1 MPGVKG
7 QRWGERNYQSK
18 DGTWTRLGLERR
30 RAREGGGSSGK
41 KESYF
46 AKRKRI
52 RVEKA
57 EASKAKKAAAKEE
70 TAAKKAQKETETLEE
85 RRARIL
91 KSTNAKELFDNRDVL
106 TTAEIRERMD
116 RINVEASLN
125 KMAESQKKTAID
137 RVDKML
143 MYGKK
148 INEVYEFTQK
158 PVCKALAKKMGLS
171 KKPEPKPVN
180 YEEALRNINRLSNDQ
195 VRDLAARTRNETTIR
210 SYVNGLE
217 DTQREATREA
227 LTRAINAGRNRRY
240 RSR

>member
-30 RAREGGGSSGK
+30 RAREGGSSSDK

-46 AKRKRI
+46 AKRKRV
-52 RVEKA
+52 RTEKA
-57 EASKAKKAAAKEE
+57 ATAKAKKAKIEADTK
-70 TAAKKAQKETETLEE
+70 AKKEQVEAETLEQ

-91 KSTNAKELFDNRDVL
+91 KSTNARELFDNRDIL
-106 TTAEIRERMD
+106 TTAEIRERID

-137 RVDKML
+137 YIDNALK
-143 MYGKK
+143 YGKK

-158 PVCKALAKKMGLS
+158 PVCKALAKKMGF
-171 KKPEPKPVN
+171 KPPEPKPVN
-180 YEEALRNINRLSNDQ
+180 YEEALRNINRLSNEQVTQLARRTANERLIRNFVEDQ
-195 VRDLAARTRNETTIR
+195 
-210 SYVNGLE
+210 
-217 DTQREATREA
+217 
-227 LTRAINAGRNRRY
+227 RNRGSGRTT
-240 RSR
+240 

>member
-7 QRWGERNYQSK
+7 QKWGERNYQSK

-30 RAREGGGSSGK
+30 RAREGNGSSGK

-57 EASKAKKAAAKEE
+57 EAAKTKKAKAAADEKAKKE
-70 TAAKKAQKETETLEE
+70 QKETETLEE
-85 RRARIL
+85 RRARVL
-91 KSTNAKELFDNRDVL
+91 KSTNAKELFNNRDVL
-106 TTAEIRERMD
+106 TTAEIRERID

-137 RVDKML
+137 YVDKAL

-158 PVCKALAKKMGLS
+158 PVCKALAKKMGI
-171 KKPEPKPVN
+171 KTAKQKPVN
-180 YEEALRNINRLSNDQ
+180 YEEALRNINMLSDTEIQRLASRIKNENKIRNF
-195 VRDLAARTRNETTIR
+195 VEGRRDDDDDDD
-210 SYVNGLE
+210 S
-217 DTQREATREA
+217 
-227 LTRAINAGRNRRY
+227 
-240 RSR
+240 

>member
-7 QRWGERNYQSK
+7 QKWGERNYQSK

-30 RAREGGGSSGK
+30 RAREGNGSSGK

-57 EASKAKKAAAKEE
+57 EAAKAKKAKAAADEK
-70 TAAKKAQKETETLEE
+70 AKKEQKETETLEE
-85 RRARIL
+85 RRARVL

-137 RVDKML
+137 YVDKAL

-158 PVCKALAKKMGLS
+158 PVCKALAKKMGI
-171 KKPEPKPVN
+171 KTTEPKPVN
-180 YEEALRNINRLSNDQ
+180 YEEALRNINRMSNDQ
-195 VRDLAARTRNETTIR
+195 VQQLARRTTNERLIRNF
-210 SYVNGLE
+210 VE
-217 DTQREATREA
+217 DQ
-227 LTRAINAGRNRRY
+227 RNRN
-240 RSR
+240 SGGTT

>member
-46 AKRKRI
+46 AKRKR
-52 RVEKA
+52 VQTEKA
-57 EASKAKKAAAKEE
+57 AAAKAKKAKIEADAK
-70 TAAKKAQKETETLEE
+70 AKKEQVEAETLEQ

-91 KSTNAKELFDNRDVL
+91 KSTNARELFDNRDIL

-137 RVDKML
+137 YIDNALK
-143 MYGKK
+143 YGKK

-158 PVCKALAKKMGLS
+158 PVCKALAKKMGF
-171 KKPEPKPVN
+171 KPPEPKPVN
-180 YEEALRNINRLSNDQ
+180 YEEALRNINRLSNEQVTQLARRTANERLIRNFVEDQ
-195 VRDLAARTRNETTIR
+195 
-210 SYVNGLE
+210 
-217 DTQREATREA
+217 
-227 LTRAINAGRNRRY
+227 RNRG
-240 RSR
+240 SGGTT

>member
-46 AKRKRI
+46 AKRKRV
-52 RVEKA
+52 RTEKA
-57 EASKAKKAAAKEE
+57 AAAKAKKTKIEVDAK
-70 TAAKKAQKETETLEE
+70 AKKEQVEAETLEQ

-91 KSTNAKELFDNRDVL
+91 KSTNARELFDNRDIL

-137 RVDKML
+137 YIDNALK
-143 MYGKK
+143 YGKK

-158 PVCKALAKKMGLS
+158 PVCKALAKKMGF
-171 KKPEPKPVN
+171 KPPEPKPVN
-180 YEEALRNINRLSNDQ
+180 YEEALRNINRLSNEQVTQLARRTANERLIRNFVEDQ
-195 VRDLAARTRNETTIR
+195 
-210 SYVNGLE
+210 
-217 DTQREATREA
+217 
-227 LTRAINAGRNRRY
+227 RNRG
-240 RSR
+240 SGGTT

>member
-30 RAREGGGSSGK
+30 RAREGGGSSDK

-46 AKRKRI
+46 AKRKRLQA
-52 RVEKA
+52 EKA
-57 EASKAKKAAAKEE
+57 EAAKAKKEQ
-70 TAAKKAQKETETLEE
+70 KKTETLEE
-85 RRARIL
+85 RRARVL
-91 KSTNAKELFDNRDVL
+91 KSTNAKELFDNRDIL

-137 RVDKML
+137 YVDKAL

-158 PVCKALAKKMGLS
+158 PVCKALAKKMGI
-171 KKPEPKPVN
+171 KTAEPKPVN
-180 YEEALRNINRLSNDQ
+180 YEEALRNINRMSNDQ
-195 VRDLAARTRNETTIR
+195 VQQLARRTTNERLIRNF
-210 SYVNGLE
+210 VE
-217 DTQREATREA
+217 DQ
-227 LTRAINAGRNRRY
+227 RNRG
-240 RSR
+240 SGGTT

>member
-30 RAREGGGSSGK
+30 RAREGSGSSDK

-46 AKRKRI
+46 AKRKQVRT
-52 RVEKA
+52 EKA
-57 EASKAKKAAAKEE
+57 AAAKAKKEQVEA
-70 TAAKKAQKETETLEE
+70 ETLEQ

-91 KSTNAKELFDNRDVL
+91 KSTNARELFDNRDIL
-106 TTAEIRERMD
+106 TTAEIRERID

-137 RVDKML
+137 YIDNALK
-143 MYGKK
+143 YGKK

-158 PVCKALAKKMGLS
+158 PVCKALAKKMGF
-171 KKPEPKPVN
+171 KPPEPKPVN
-180 YEEALRNINRLSNDQ
+180 YEEALRNINRLSNEQVTQLARRTANERLIRNFVEDQ
-195 VRDLAARTRNETTIR
+195 
-210 SYVNGLE
+210 
-217 DTQREATREA
+217 
-227 LTRAINAGRNRRY
+227 RNRG
-240 RSR
+240 SGGTT

>member
-30 RAREGGGSSGK
+30 RARESGGSSGK

-52 RVEKA
+52 QAEKSA
-57 EASKAKKAAAKEE
+57 AAKAKKAKAEADAK
-70 TAAKKAQKETETLEE
+70 AKKERAETETLEQ
-85 RRARIL
+85 RRARVL
-91 KSTNAKELFDNRDVL
+91 KSTNAKELFDNRDIL

-125 KMAESQKKTAID
+125 KMAESQKKNAID
-137 RVDKML
+137 YIDKAL

-158 PVCKALAKKMGLS
+158 PVCKALAKKMGLG
-171 KKPEPKPVN
+171 KTPDPKPVN
-180 YEEALRNINRLSNDQ
+180 YEEALRNINRMSNDQ
-195 VRDLAARTRNETTIR
+195 IQQLARRTTNERLIRNF
-210 SYVNGLE
+210 VE
-217 DTQREATREA
+217 DQ
-227 LTRAINAGRNRRY
+227 RNRN
-240 RSR
+240 SGGTT

>member
-30 RAREGGGSSGK
+30 RAREGGGSSDK

-46 AKRKRI
+46 TKRKRV
-52 RVEKA
+52 RTEKA
-57 EASKAKKAAAKEE
+57 AAAKAKKTKIEADAK
-70 TAAKKAQKETETLEE
+70 AKKEQVEAETLEQ

-91 KSTNAKELFDNRDVL
+91 KSTNVRELFDNRDIL

-137 RVDKML
+137 YIDNALK
-143 MYGKK
+143 YGKK

-158 PVCKALAKKMGLS
+158 PVCKALAKKMGF
-171 KKPEPKPVN
+171 KPPEPKPVN
-180 YEEALRNINRLSNDQ
+180 YEEALHNINRLSNEQVTQLARRTANERLIRNFVEDQ
-195 VRDLAARTRNETTIR
+195 
-210 SYVNGLE
+210 
-217 DTQREATREA
+217 
-227 LTRAINAGRNRRY
+227 RNRG
-240 RSR
+240 SGGTT

>member
-30 RAREGGGSSGK
+30 RAREGSGSSDK

-46 AKRKRI
+46 AKRKQVRT
-52 RVEKA
+52 EKA
-57 EASKAKKAAAKEE
+57 AAAKAKKAQIEADAK
-70 TAAKKAQKETETLEE
+70 AKKEQVEAETLEQ

-91 KSTNAKELFDNRDVL
+91 KSTNARELFDNRDIL

-137 RVDKML
+137 YIDNALK
-143 MYGKK
+143 YGKK

-158 PVCKALAKKMGLS
+158 PVCKALAKKMGF
-171 KKPEPKPVN
+171 KPPEPKPVN
-180 YEEALRNINRLSNDQ
+180 YEEALRNINRLSNEQVTQLARRTANERLIRNFVEDQ
-195 VRDLAARTRNETTIR
+195 
-210 SYVNGLE
+210 
-217 DTQREATREA
+217 
-227 LTRAINAGRNRRY
+227 RNRG
-240 RSR
+240 SGGTT

>member
-30 RAREGGGSSGK
+30 RAREGGGSSDK

-46 AKRKRI
+46 AKRKRV
-52 RVEKA
+52 RTEKA
-57 EASKAKKAAAKEE
+57 AAAAAKAKKEQVEA
-70 TAAKKAQKETETLEE
+70 ETLEQ

-91 KSTNAKELFDNRDVL
+91 KSTNARELFDNRDIL

-137 RVDKML
+137 YIDNALK
-143 MYGKK
+143 YGKK

-158 PVCKALAKKMGLS
+158 PVCKALAKKMGF
-171 KKPEPKPVN
+171 KRPEPKPVN
-180 YEEALRNINRLSNDQ
+180 YEEALRNINRLSNEQVTQLARRTANERLIRNFVEDQ
-195 VRDLAARTRNETTIR
+195 
-210 SYVNGLE
+210 
-217 DTQREATREA
+217 
-227 LTRAINAGRNRRY
+227 RNRG
-240 RSR
+240 SGGTT

>member
-46 AKRKRI
+46 AKRKRV
-52 RVEKA
+52 RTEKA
-57 EASKAKKAAAKEE
+57 AAAKAKKTKIEADAK
-70 TAAKKAQKETETLEE
+70 AKKEQVEAETLEQ

-91 KSTNAKELFDNRDVL
+91 KSTNARELFDNRDIL

-137 RVDKML
+137 YINNALK
-143 MYGKK
+143 YGKK

-158 PVCKALAKKMGLS
+158 PVCKALAKKMGF
-171 KKPEPKPVN
+171 KPPEPKPVN
-180 YEEALRNINRLSNDQ
+180 YEEALRNINRLSNEQVTQLARRTANERLIRNFVEDQ
-195 VRDLAARTRNETTIR
+195 
-210 SYVNGLE
+210 
-217 DTQREATREA
+217 
-227 LTRAINAGRNRRY
+227 RNRG
-240 RSR
+240 SGGTT

>member
-30 RAREGGGSSGK
+30 RAREGGGSSDK

-46 AKRKRI
+46 AKRKRLQA
-52 RVEKA
+52 EKA
-57 EASKAKKAAAKEE
+57 AATKAKKAKIEADAK
-70 TAAKKAQKETETLEE
+70 AKKEQVEAETLEQ

-91 KSTNAKELFDNRDVL
+91 KSTNARELFDNRDVL

-137 RVDKML
+137 YVDKAL

-158 PVCKALAKKMGLS
+158 PVCKALAKKMGI
-171 KKPEPKPVN
+171 KTAEPKPVN
-180 YEEALRNINRLSNDQ
+180 YEEALRNINRMSNDQ
-195 VRDLAARTRNETTIR
+195 VQQLARRTTNERLIRNF
-210 SYVNGLE
+210 VE
-217 DTQREATREA
+217 DQ
-227 LTRAINAGRNRRY
+227 RNRG
-240 RSR
+240 SGGTT

>member
-7 QRWGERNYQSK
+7 QKWGERNYQSK

-30 RAREGGGSSGK
+30 RAREGNGSSGK

-57 EASKAKKAAAKEE
+57 EATKAKKAKAAADEK
-70 TAAKKAQKETETLEE
+70 AKKEQKETETLEE
-85 RRARIL
+85 RRARVL

-125 KMAESQKKTAID
+125 KMAEPQKKTAID
-137 RVDKML
+137 YVDKAL

-158 PVCKALAKKMGLS
+158 PVCKALAKKMGI
-171 KKPEPKPVN
+171 KTAKPKPVN
-180 YEEALRNINRLSNDQ
+180 YEEALRNINMLSDTEIQRLASRIKNENKIRNF
-195 VRDLAARTRNETTIR
+195 VEGRRDDDDDDD
-210 SYVNGLE
+210 S
-217 DTQREATREA
+217 
-227 LTRAINAGRNRRY
+227 
-240 RSR
+240 

>member
-30 RAREGGGSSGK
+30 RAREGGGSSDK

-46 AKRKRI
+46 AKRKRV
-52 RVEKA
+52 RTEKA
-57 EASKAKKAAAKEE
+57 AAAAAKAKKEQVEA
-70 TAAKKAQKETETLEE
+70 ETLEQ

-91 KSTNAKELFDNRDVL
+91 KSTNARELFDNRDIL

-137 RVDKML
+137 YIDNALK
-143 MYGKK
+143 YGKK

-158 PVCKALAKKMGLS
+158 PVCKALAKKMGF
-171 KKPEPKPVN
+171 KPPEPKPVN
-180 YEEALRNINRLSNDQ
+180 YEEALRNINRLSNEQVTQLARRTANERLIRNFVEDQ
-195 VRDLAARTRNETTIR
+195 
-210 SYVNGLE
+210 
-217 DTQREATREA
+217 
-227 LTRAINAGRNRRY
+227 RNRG
-240 RSR
+240 SGGTT

>member
-46 AKRKRI
+46 AKRKR
-52 RVEKA
+52 VQAEKVA
-57 EASKAKKAAAKEE
+57 AAKAKKAKAAADAK
-70 TAAKKAQKETETLEE
+70 AKKEQAETETLEQ
-85 RRARIL
+85 RRARVL
-91 KSTNAKELFDNRDVL
+91 KSTNAKELFDNRDIL

-125 KMAESQKKTAID
+125 KMAASQKKTAID
-137 RVDKML
+137 YVDKAL

-171 KKPEPKPVN
+171 KTPEPKPVN
-180 YEEALRNINRLSNDQ
+180 YEEALRNINNLTDTEIQRLASRIKNESKIRNFVEGRRTND
-195 VRDLAARTRNETTIR
+195 D
-210 SYVNGLE
+210 
-217 DTQREATREA
+217 DDDDDD
-227 LTRAINAGRNRRY
+227 
-240 RSR
+240 

>member
-30 RAREGGGSSGK
+30 RAREGGGSSDK
-41 KESYF
+41 KELYF
-46 AKRKRI
+46 AKRKRV
-52 RVEKA
+52 RTEKA
-57 EASKAKKAAAKEE
+57 AAAKAKKAKIEADAK
-70 TAAKKAQKETETLEE
+70 AKKEQVEAETLEQ

-91 KSTNAKELFDNRDVL
+91 KSTNARELFDNRDIL

-137 RVDKML
+137 YIDNALK
-143 MYGKK
+143 YGKK

-158 PVCKALAKKMGLS
+158 PVCKALAKKMGF
-171 KKPEPKPVN
+171 KPPEPKPVN
-180 YEEALRNINRLSNDQ
+180 YEEALRNINRLSNEQVTQLARRTANERLIRNFVEDQ
-195 VRDLAARTRNETTIR
+195 
-210 SYVNGLE
+210 
-217 DTQREATREA
+217 
-227 LTRAINAGRNRRY
+227 RNRG
-240 RSR
+240 SGGTT

>member
-30 RAREGGGSSGK
+30 RAREGGGSSDK

-46 AKRKRI
+46 AKRKRV
-52 RVEKA
+52 RTEKA
-57 EASKAKKAAAKEE
+57 AAAKAKKEQVEA
-70 TAAKKAQKETETLEE
+70 ETLEQ

-91 KSTNAKELFDNRDVL
+91 KSTNARELFDNRDIL
-106 TTAEIRERMD
+106 TTAEIRERID

-137 RVDKML
+137 YIDNALK
-143 MYGKK
+143 YGKK

-158 PVCKALAKKMGLS
+158 PVCKALAKKMGF
-171 KKPEPKPVN
+171 KPPEPKPVN
-180 YEEALRNINRLSNDQ
+180 YEEALRNINRLSNEQVTQLARRTANERLIRNFVEDQ
-195 VRDLAARTRNETTIR
+195 
-210 SYVNGLE
+210 
-217 DTQREATREA
+217 
-227 LTRAINAGRNRRY
+227 RNRG
-240 RSR
+240 SGGTT

>member
-30 RAREGGGSSGK
+30 RVREGGGSSGK

-46 AKRKRI
+46 AKRKR
-52 RVEKA
+52 VQTEKA
-57 EASKAKKAAAKEE
+57 AAAKAKKAKIEADAK
-70 TAAKKAQKETETLEE
+70 AKKEQVEAETLEQ

-91 KSTNAKELFDNRDVL
+91 KSTNARELFDNRDIL

-137 RVDKML
+137 YIDNALK
-143 MYGKK
+143 YGKK

-158 PVCKALAKKMGLS
+158 PVCKALAKKMGF
-171 KKPEPKPVN
+171 KPPEPKPVN
-180 YEEALRNINRLSNDQ
+180 YEEALRNINRLSNEQVTQLARRTANERLIRNFVEDQ
-195 VRDLAARTRNETTIR
+195 
-210 SYVNGLE
+210 
-217 DTQREATREA
+217 
-227 LTRAINAGRNRRY
+227 RNRG
-240 RSR
+240 SGGTT

>member
-7 QRWGERNYQSK
+7 QKWGERKYQSK

-30 RAREGGGSSGK
+30 RAREGDGSSGK

-46 AKRKRI
+46 AKRKRV

-57 EASKAKKAAAKEE
+57 KAAADEKAKKE
-70 TAAKKAQKETETLEE
+70 QKETETLEE
-85 RRARIL
+85 RRARVL

-137 RVDKML
+137 YVDKAL
-143 MYGKK
+143 TYGKK

-158 PVCKALAKKMGLS
+158 PVCKALAKKMGI
-171 KKPEPKPVN
+171 KTAEPKPVN
-180 YEEALRNINRLSNDQ
+180 YEEALRNINRMSNDQ
-195 VRDLAARTRNETTIR
+195 VQQLARRTTNERLIRNF
-210 SYVNGLE
+210 VE
-217 DTQREATREA
+217 DQ
-227 LTRAINAGRNRRY
+227 RNRN
-240 RSR
+240 SGGTT

>member
-30 RAREGGGSSGK
+30 RAREGGGSSDK

-46 AKRKRI
+46 TKRKRLQA
-52 RVEKA
+52 EKA
-57 EASKAKKAAAKEE
+57 AATKAKKTKIEADAK
-70 TAAKKAQKETETLEE
+70 AKKEQVEAETLEQ

-91 KSTNAKELFDNRDVL
+91 KSTNARELFDNRDIL

-125 KMAESQKKTAID
+125 KMAGSQKKTAID
-137 RVDKML
+137 YIDNALK
-143 MYGKK
+143 YGKK

-158 PVCKALAKKMGLS
+158 PVCKALAKKMGF
-171 KKPEPKPVN
+171 KPPEPKPVN
-180 YEEALRNINRLSNDQ
+180 YEEALRNINRLSNEQVTQLARRTANERLIRNFVEDQ
-195 VRDLAARTRNETTIR
+195 
-210 SYVNGLE
+210 
-217 DTQREATREA
+217 
-227 LTRAINAGRNRRY
+227 RNRG
-240 RSR
+240 SGGTT

>member
-46 AKRKRI
+46 TKRKRV
-52 RVEKA
+52 RTEKA
-57 EASKAKKAAAKEE
+57 AAVKAKKAKIEADAK
-70 TAAKKAQKETETLEE
+70 TKKEQVEAETLEQ

-91 KSTNAKELFDNRDVL
+91 KSTNARELFDNRDIL

-137 RVDKML
+137 YIDNALK
-143 MYGKK
+143 YGKK

-158 PVCKALAKKMGLS
+158 PVCKALAKKMGF
-171 KKPEPKPVN
+171 KPPEPKPVN
-180 YEEALRNINRLSNDQ
+180 YEEALRNINRLSNEQVTQLARRTANERLIRNFVEDQ
-195 VRDLAARTRNETTIR
+195 
-210 SYVNGLE
+210 
-217 DTQREATREA
+217 
-227 LTRAINAGRNRRY
+227 RNRG
-240 RSR
+240 SGGTT